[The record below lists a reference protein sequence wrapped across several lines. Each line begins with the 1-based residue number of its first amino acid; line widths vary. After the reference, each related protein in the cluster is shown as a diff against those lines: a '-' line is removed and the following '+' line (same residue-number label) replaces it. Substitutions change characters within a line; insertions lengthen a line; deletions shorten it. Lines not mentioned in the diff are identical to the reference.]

1 MNSGRGIRPR
11 VSAPRFLLPL
21 SSEAISLTP
30 RPGRWLVSAF
40 GELVFI
46 GLPPAQ
52 ALRERPGNDS
62 SVLIPVFSSACFCAR
77 GQPHW
82 LFHSII
88 TLVSLK
94 MFAQKKPRVWPQF
107 ILGFQGNFPSSS
119 DAMGE
124 IARTFSPYLAGQ
136 EVNLASAEIYL
147 FILDQKQA
155 H

>member
-11 VSAPRFLLPL
+11 VSAPRFLLPP

-30 RPGRWLVSAF
+30 RPGGWLVSAF
-40 GELVFI
+40 GELVLT

-62 SVLIPVFSSACFCAR
+62 SVLIPVFSPACFCDR

-107 ILGFQGNFPSSS
+107 ILGFQGNFPSS

-124 IARTFSPYLAGQ
+124 VTRTFAPYLVGQ
-136 EVNLASAEIYL
+136 EVNLASAQICL
-147 FILDQKQA
+147 FILD
-155 H
+155 